1 VRVLALI
8 RRLRRSVVALG
19 AALGTVFILGVTS
32 AVANLPGSTFE
43 GSDGNLVVNT
53 AGNTDWE
60 NAPHRAI
67 GTDLPTGPTDNS
79 FGQGA
84 KEDLV
89 STTVVSGSI
98 PNSKADLAQFYVGS
112 EQVAAGIFLYLGWT
126 RANTSG
132 TTNFDFELNQAAQ
145 PDLTTPGPKTLVRTS
160 GDLLINYL
168 FQGQGTPQINI
179 RTWNGTAWS
188 DPIDA
193 SAFSEAAINSSQVAN
208 PLPGGTPSPIPAL
221 QFGEA
226 ALNLTAA
233 GIFPPGVCKAFGSV
247 YVKSRSST
255 AFSSEI
261 KDFIAPVHVNIA
273 NCARII
279 VQKVTVP
286 SPDPTDTSFSFGASY
301 DADGFS
307 LKNGAS
313 NDSGDLNPG
322 TYSVSETVPANW
334 VLTSATCDDGSD
346 PASIGLGPA
355 EIVTCTFTNTL
366 QHGAITV
373 TKMAKHAAS
382 GPGDHPLAG
391 VSFTV
396 NGVTQQTGADGTTCF
411 EGLTIGS
418 TYNVTET
425 PPPGYASD
433 DASLTKS
440 VLVDNAA
447 TCAGG
452 GGESVSFH
460 NTPLTD
466 LSITVNSQVDGGTAS
481 TINCDNGGPNGSTGA
496 GGDGSASATN
506 LRPGTYNCVIVVD
519 P

>member
-1 VRVLALI
+1 V
-8 RRLRRSVVALG
+8 G
-19 AALGTVFILGVTS
+19 
-32 AVANLPGSTFE
+32 
-43 GSDGNLVVNT
+43 
-53 AGNTDWE
+53 
-60 NAPHRAI
+60 HR
-67 GTDLPTGPTDNS
+67 P
-79 FGQGA
+79 
-84 KEDLV
+84 
-89 STTVVSGSI
+89 
-98 PNSKADLAQFYVGS
+98 
-112 EQVAAGIFLYLGWT
+112 
-126 RANTSG
+126 
-132 TTNFDFELNQAAQ
+132 
-145 PDLTTPGPKTLVRTS
+145 
-160 GDLLINYL
+160 
-168 FQGQGTPQINI
+168 
-179 RTWNGTAWS
+179 
-188 DPIDA
+188 
-193 SAFSEAAINSSQVAN
+193 
-208 PLPGGTPSPIPAL
+208 PSR
-221 QFGEA
+221 
-226 ALNLTAA
+226 TAA

-346 PASIGLGPA
+346 PASIDLGPA

-440 VLVDNAA
+440 VPVDNAA